1 MGLFSKNHPRHA
13 QYTWQ
18 RPVTYHIRAALS
30 SSSGPHAVCAP
41 FPHFRTLAYPQRFQL
56 PNPDM
61 LTQSLL
67 LPSNTL
73 LERIRPTCNDSASVF
88 RGSTKPDFQLRY
100 HLRFPTWVSLA
111 SLPPIS
117 INLDANNLHPP
128 APVLFRFVFRVK
140 ATWPLEHLQCLPA
153 PRAAK
158 AKTKLHATTAVK
170 NADMRSDPPLFLPPP
185 APPHRMIRIR
195 DSIGL
200 LGSLPCIFPILPRA
214 LAAVELQ

>member
-1 MGLFSKNHPRHA
+1 MGICRSDSGLLREVSYSGIRGDWIMGLFSKNHPRNA

-41 FPHFRTLAYPQRFQL
+41 FLHFRTLAYSQRFQL
-56 PNPDM
+56 PKPDM

-111 SLPPIS
+111 SSPPSRLISMPTTSIRLLPS
-117 INLDANNLHPP
+117 CSG
-128 APVLFRFVFRVK
+128 LFS
-140 ATWPLEHLQCLPA
+140 E
-153 PRAAK
+153 
-158 AKTKLHATTAVK
+158 
-170 NADMRSDPPLFLPPP
+170 
-185 APPHRMIRIR
+185 
-195 DSIGL
+195 
-200 LGSLPCIFPILPRA
+200 
-214 LAAVELQ
+214 